1 MFTKLKILNLKIGNM
16 QIYTNAKT
24 MNYELHKTF
33 RTCDYECVHV
43 SISLNY
49 WKVKGSLCPQGMC
62 SI

>member
-1 MFTKLKILNLKIGNM
+1 
-16 QIYTNAKT
+16 

-33 RTCDYECVHV
+33 RTCDYECGHV

-62 SI
+62 SILVQIRQ